1 MWPDTQSDA
10 IIEDE
15 PHCVKRSIFVKKFEK
30 RKKKIDFYKENH
42 QFQYKI
48 HKMTIFQEFY
58 ELEFWDIGHKMDL
71 WTLW

>member
-1 MWPDTQSDA
+1 MIKDQFLSKNSKK
-10 IIEDE
+10 E
-15 PHCVKRSIFVKKFEK
+15 KKF
-30 RKKKIDFYKENH
+30 DFFYKENH

-71 WTLW
+71 

>member
-1 MWPDTQSDA
+1 MQSLKMSHTVLKDQFLSKNSKK
-10 IIEDE
+10 E
-15 PHCVKRSIFVKKFEK
+15 KKNSI
-30 RKKKIDFYKENH
+30 FYKENH

-71 WTLW
+71 